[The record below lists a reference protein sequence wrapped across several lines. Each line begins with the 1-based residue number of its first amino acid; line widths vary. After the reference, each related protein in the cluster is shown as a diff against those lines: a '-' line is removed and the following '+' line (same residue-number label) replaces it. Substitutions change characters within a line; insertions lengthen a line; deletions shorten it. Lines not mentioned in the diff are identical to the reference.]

1 MANPIAEQLWKL
13 LTGKPYTTT
22 RSMAAEFGPPPAAAY
37 PELLDYTDEELIN
50 RDIRE
55 IMAEIRA
62 RRAAL
67 NRVREEVS
75 R

>member
-1 MANPIAEQLWKL
+1 MANPIEQLWKL

-22 RSMAAEFGPPPAAAY
+22 RSMAAEFGPTLASRY
-37 PELLDYTDEELIN
+37 PELLDYTDEELIH
-50 RDIRE
+50 RDRDE
-55 IMAEIRA
+55 LLAEIEA

-67 NRVREEVS
+67 ARVREEVA

>member
-1 MANPIAEQLWKL
+1 MANPIERLFEL

-22 RSMAAEFGPPPAAAY
+22 RSMAAEYGPPPAVQH
-37 PELLDYTDEELIN
+37 PELLDYTDEELMR

-55 IMAEIRA
+55 IVAEIRA

-67 NRVREEVS
+67 ARVREEVT